1 MNWKKD
7 WKLLKSSYNKSVF
20 FFDRYLF
27 ENKLNKN
34 KKMKNIVRL
43 TESDLTRLVKRV
55 INEAVIASLEKRDL
69 TNNAN
74 SSGQFQIDASGTMKL
89 TFKNGVT
96 KQLTPEDLQV

>member
-1 MNWKKD
+1 MKIN
-7 WKLLKSSYNKSVF
+7 SII
-20 FFDRYLF
+20 
-27 ENKLNKN
+27 KN
-34 KKMKNIVRL
+34 KTMKKIVRL
-43 TESDLTRLVKRV
+43 TERDLTRLVKRV